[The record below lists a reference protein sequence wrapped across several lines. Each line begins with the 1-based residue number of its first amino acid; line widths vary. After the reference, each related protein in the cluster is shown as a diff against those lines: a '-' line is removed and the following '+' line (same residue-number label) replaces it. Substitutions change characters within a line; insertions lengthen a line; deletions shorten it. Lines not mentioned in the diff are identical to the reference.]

1 MLSKELEF
9 TLNNAF
15 KEARAR
21 RFEFMTVEHL
31 LLALIDNPTAA
42 QVLRA
47 CGGDLDSLRDELD
60 SFVDENTPLLDEN
73 DTRETQPTLG
83 FQRVLQRAVFH
94 VQSSGKKE
102 VTGANVL
109 VAIFGEQDSQTV
121 YLLNKQ
127 NITRL
132 DVVNYISHGIAK
144 NSSEEQEEAEE
155 GGAEYGSE
163 EAENDA
169 KPLDKYATNLNQKA
183 QAGEID
189 PLIGRDHEVERASQ
203 VLCRRRKNNPLL
215 VGEAG
220 VGKTA
225 IAEGLAKKIIDG
237 EVPEVL
243 SEAVIYSLDLGA
255 LVAGTKYRGDFE
267 KRLKSILTQL
277 KKEPGAVLFIDEIHT
292 IIGAGAA
299 SGGVMDASNLIKPM
313 LASGELKC
321 IGSTTYQEYRGIFE
335 KDRALSRRFQKIDVV
350 EPSVDQTFE
359 ILKGLKSRY
368 EEFHEVKYST
378 NALKTAAEL
387 SGRYINDRFLPDKAI
402 DVIDEAG
409 ASHRVK
415 GAATK
420 GKKQINVKDI
430 EAIVA
435 KIARIPEKSVSSTDM
450 DKLRTLARD
459 MGMLVFGQDEAI
471 ETLGAAIKM
480 SRSGLGPQ
488 DKPIGSFMF
497 AGPTGVGKTEVTK
510 QLAQI
515 MGIELIRFDMS
526 EYMERHTVSR
536 LIGAPPGYVGFD
548 QGGLLTDAVI
558 QSPHAVVLLDEI
570 EKAHPDVFNLLLQVM
585 DHGTL
590 TDNNGRKADFRNII
604 LVMTTNAG
612 AESISRTTMGFT
624 QQDHATD
631 GMEAVNK
638 MFTPEFRNRLDAII
652 QFKPLDKSIIL
663 NVVDKFII
671 ELEAQL
677 EEKNVSID
685 FSTEAK
691 VWLAEHG
698 FDARMGARPMARIIS
713 ENIKKPLAD
722 EILFG
727 KLSKGGRVR
736 VILDEKGDIDFVFES
751 KENKEATTSKA

>member
-47 CGGDLDSLRDELD
+47 CGGDLDTLRDELD
-60 SFVDENTPLLDEN
+60 DFVSENTPQLDEN

-144 NSSEEQEEAEE
+144 NSQDEAEETEDGASEYGNEEAE
-155 GGAEYGSE
+155 S
-163 EAENDA
+163 DA
-169 KPLDKYATNLNQKA
+169 KPLDKYAANLNQKA
-183 QAGEID
+183 IDGEID

-225 IAEGLAKKIIDG
+225 IAEGLAKKIVDG

-243 SEAVIYSLDLGA
+243 ADAVIYSLDLGA

-277 KKEPGAVLFIDEIHT
+277 KKEPGAILFIDEIHT

-313 LASGELKC
+313 LATGELKC

-335 KDRALSRRFQKIDVV
+335 KDRALARRFQKIDVV

-368 EEFHEVKYST
+368 EDFHEVKYST
-378 NALKTAAEL
+378 KALRTAAEL
-387 SGRYINDRFLPDKAI
+387 AGRYINDRFLPDKAI

-415 GAATK
+415 GSANK
-420 GKKQINVKDI
+420 GKKQISVKDI

-435 KIARIPEKSVSSTDM
+435 KIARIPEKSVSSTDT
-450 DKLRTLARD
+450 DKLRTLSRD
-459 MGMLVFGQDEAI
+459 LRMLVFGQDEAI
-471 ETLGAAIKM
+471 DTLGAAIKM
-480 SRSGLGPQ
+480 SRSGLGAEE
-488 DKPIGSFMF
+488 KPIGSFMF

-510 QLAQI
+510 QLAQV

-558 QSPHAVVLLDEI
+558 QNPHAVVLLDEI

-604 LVMTTNAG
+604 LIMTTNAG

-624 QQDHATD
+624 QQDNTSD
-631 GMEAVNK
+631 GTEAVNK
-638 MFTPEFRNRLDAII
+638 MFTPEFRNRLDAVI

-677 EEKNVSID
+677 DEKHVSID
-685 FSTEAK
+685 FNAEAK
-691 VWLAEHG
+691 AWLAEHG

-727 KLSKGGRVR
+727 KLNRGGRVH
-736 VILDEKGDIDFVFES
+736 VILDDEGNIAFEYES
-751 KENKEATTSKA
+751 KESKEATV

>member
-15 KEARAR
+15 KEAREKR
-21 RFEFMTVEHL
+21 YEFMTVEHL
-31 LLALIDNPTAA
+31 LLALLDNPTAA
-42 QVLRA
+42 QVLRS
-47 CGGDLDSLRDELD
+47 CGGELESLRAELVE
-60 SFVDENTPLLDEN
+60 FIDENTPLLEDADN
-73 DTRETQPTLG
+73 RETQPTLG

-109 VAIFGEQDSQTV
+109 VAIFGEQDSHTV

-132 DVVNYISHGIAK
+132 DVVNYISHGISK
-144 NSSEEQEEAEE
+144 VSDDEKGELEDLSSESSGEEGEAE
-155 GGAEYGSE
+155 AS
-163 EAENDA
+163 
-169 KPLDKYATNLNQKA
+169 PLDKYATNLNVKA
-183 QAGEID
+183 KNGKID
-189 PLIGRDHEVERASQ
+189 PLIGREKEVERSAQ
-203 VLCRRRKNNPLL
+203 ILCRRRKNNPLL

-225 IAEGLAKKIIDG
+225 IAEGLAKKIVDG
-237 EVPEVL
+237 DLPEVL
-243 SEAVIYSLDLGA
+243 LGSTIYSLDLGA

-267 KRLKSILTQL
+267 KRLKAILGQL
-277 KKEPGAVLFIDEIHT
+277 QKEEGAILFIDEIHT

-335 KDRALSRRFQKIDVV
+335 KDRALSRRFQKVDVT
-350 EPSVDQTFE
+350 EPSVSETLE
-359 ILKGLKSRY
+359 ILKGLKINF
-368 EEFHEVKYST
+368 EEFHDVKYS
-378 NALKTAAEL
+378 NGALKAAVEL
-387 SGRYINDRFLPDKAI
+387 SDRYVNDRFLPDKAI
-402 DVIDEAG
+402 DIIDEAG
-409 ASHRVK
+409 ASRRLQSK
-415 GAATK
+415 PS
-420 GKKQINVKDI
+420 KKPIGVKDI
-430 EAIVA
+430 ETIIA

-450 DKLRTLARD
+450 EKLRNLSRD
-459 MGMLVFGQDEAI
+459 LKMLVFGQDPAI
-471 ETLGAAIKM
+471 EQLASAIKM
-480 SRSGLGPQ
+480 ARSGLGP
-488 DKPIGSFMF
+488 DDRPIGSFMF

-510 QLAQI
+510 QLAKV
-515 MGIELIRFDMS
+515 MGIEFLRFDMS

-536 LIGAPPGYVGFD
+536 LIGAPPGYVGYD

-558 QSPHAVVLLDEI
+558 QNPHCVLLLDEI

-590 TDNNGRKADFRNII
+590 TDNNGRKADFRNVI

-612 AESISRTTMGFT
+612 AESITRASVGFT
-624 QQDHATD
+624 VQNHETD
-631 GMEAVNK
+631 GMEAINK
-638 MFTPEFRNRLDAII
+638 FFTPEFRNRIDSII
-652 QFKPLDKSIIL
+652 QFSSLDSRTIL
-663 NVVDKFII
+663 SVVDKFLF

-677 EEKNVSID
+677 NEKNVTID
-685 FSTEAK
+685 IADSAK
-691 VWLAEHG
+691 GWLAENG
-698 FDARMGARPMARIIS
+698 FDAKMGARPMARIIR

-727 KLSKGGRVR
+727 SLSKGGKVR
-736 VILDEKGDIDFVFES
+736 VELDDFGELSFNIEDS
-751 KENKEATTSKA
+751 EALA